1 VTITNN
7 RSDLNYY
14 LLVNSA
20 MNNTGYGDSGKA
32 HSDRLSFQ
40 EGKLKLHVSSSI
52 GFHHTTMGY
61 VGFTDGYQ
69 DLSSDYVLNGGLTN
83 VTNGNIAG
91 TGHLKVP
98 PEVGTFTFYII
109 YHFGEPR
116 QFAESKLR
124 SHKKSYAL
132 EWQNYIDSLKRPAMS
147 RADRRLY
154 ERSLYTLRVHA
165 DKKNKGALIASLSK
179 PWGEETYEAPGVFV
193 GGYHMVWP
201 RDLYHVCAAFI
212 QAGDTQVVT
221 DALRFLR
228 RIQYQD
234 GEWNYGGRV
243 IPRKGAFPQN
253 TWTSAQEFYGALQI
267 DQTAYPVHIFYQL
280 YKLASDD
287 QKKKLLS
294 EFGSMI
300 KDALDFIFNHGPWTA
315 QERWEEN
322 YGISPS
328 SFAAAASA
336 LKLGQ
341 KIFPNESYAKTA
353 NRWLTKPKDNIH
365 TWTFTRNGKYGDGEY
380 YIRIGGCS
388 NHLANWNPDQG
399 QYCMIA
405 NSGIYHKDSDIL
417 DQGFLKLSLQGLV
430 KGSDPRLLKSLKLVN
445 DNIMVKTPHGP
456 AWYRYTYDAYGE
468 EKKGRLWPLLSSE
481 HGRFAIERYR
491 AGNLAWSDVA
501 KYVDRLLKSYR
512 GFANDGLHLP
522 EQVWEKTGEGT
533 GAATPLAWSH
543 AEYVKLLWSKHLK
556 YNVENLLDN

>member
-1 VTITNN
+1 
-7 RSDLNYY
+7 
-14 LLVNSA
+14 
-20 MNNTGYGDSGKA
+20 
-32 HSDRLSFQ
+32 
-40 EGKLKLHVSSSI
+40 
-52 GFHHTTMGY
+52 
-61 VGFTDGYQ
+61 
-69 DLSSDYVLNGGLTN
+69 
-83 VTNGNIAG
+83 
-91 TGHLKVP
+91 
-98 PEVGTFTFYII
+98 
-109 YHFGEPR
+109 
-116 QFAESKLR
+116 
-124 SHKKSYAL
+124 
-132 EWQNYIDSLKRPAMS
+132 
-147 RADRRLY
+147 
-154 ERSLYTLRVHA
+154 
-165 DKKNKGALIASLSK
+165 
-179 PWGEETYEAPGVFV
+179 
-193 GGYHMVWP
+193 
-201 RDLYHVCAAFI
+201 
-212 QAGDTQVVT
+212 
-221 DALRFLR
+221 
-228 RIQYQD
+228 
-234 GEWNYGGRV
+234 
-243 IPRKGAFPQN
+243 
-253 TWTSAQEFYGALQI
+253 
-267 DQTAYPVHIFYQL
+267 
-280 YKLASDD
+280 
-287 QKKKLLS
+287 
-294 EFGSMI
+294 MI